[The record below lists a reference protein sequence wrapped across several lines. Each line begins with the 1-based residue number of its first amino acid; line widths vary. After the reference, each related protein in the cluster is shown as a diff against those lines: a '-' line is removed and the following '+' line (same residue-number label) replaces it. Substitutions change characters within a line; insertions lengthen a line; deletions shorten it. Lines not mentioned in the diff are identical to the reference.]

1 MLKTR
6 MYYVYVLKSKKD
18 GSFYTGCTG
27 DLERR
32 ISEHNSGLQDS
43 TRSRAP
49 LEIIYYECCIDKA
62 DAIVR
67 EKYLKSGVGKKF
79 IAQRLKYYLKKNDI

>member
-27 DLERR
+27 DL
-32 ISEHNSGLQDS
+32 
-43 TRSRAP
+43 
-49 LEIIYYECCIDKA
+49 
-62 DAIVR
+62 
-67 EKYLKSGVGKKF
+67 
-79 IAQRLKYYLKKNDI
+79 AQRLKYYLKKNDI